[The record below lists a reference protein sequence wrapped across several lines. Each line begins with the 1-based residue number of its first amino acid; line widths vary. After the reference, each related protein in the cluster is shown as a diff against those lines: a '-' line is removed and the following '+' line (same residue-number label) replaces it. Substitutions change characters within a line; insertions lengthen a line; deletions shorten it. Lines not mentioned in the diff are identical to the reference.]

1 MAKLN
6 PIIPD
11 VSDMFCGL
19 ICAASGIFVN
29 HLMYGGGFETT
40 AHGEELSEHLLAIM
54 ELIEPYDAKDIYV
67 YTNKIEVKWQQPWKK
82 SHGSMLFVRLM
93 KLISIGFS
101 RGAMKAT
108 NPSKSFLKN
117 FMTLSKAILVAF
129 GKQESKQRG

>member
-67 YTNKIEVKWQQPWKK
+67 YTNKIEVK
-82 SHGSMLFVRLM
+82 
-93 KLISIGFS
+93 
-101 RGAMKAT
+101 
-108 NPSKSFLKN
+108 
-117 FMTLSKAILVAF
+117 
-129 GKQESKQRG
+129 